1 VFASFRLSMTP
12 SPLSLELAV
21 KGTTA
26 DSPAPVLLVSLEPR
40 HQVFLRN
47 LTDLFRLARSSSP
60 YLVSRPGTFW
70 PDVFVAS
77 HLPWDRFAQ
86 SAICH
91 ITVVAALWGAAQLW
105 PQPPRVL
112 ASAVINHS
120 DVIYYSPSEY
130 LPRLDTGGA
139 HKPLPQ
145 KGEPEYAPQPI
156 ISVPPEADNHTQ
168 TIVTPTDVK
177 LNHDVPLPNII
188 AWAQPQPA
196 VPLASTA
203 GAAIRSLPALPAAV
217 VAPAPETMPDSRQRA
232 PSLSQTVV
240 APAPDVNIESPVR
253 SLQAPQAAVIQP
265 PPSMDAT
272 TERRLR
278 DINIGRSAVV
288 APAPE
293 LPVVAQYAIPGRGQP
308 ALGGGTAVVPPSPSL
323 AGNFGFSAGGRLI
336 ALGIHPT
343 VQAPTEMPGGNR
355 RGTFAATPAG
365 KAGAPGTPDVSAGTS
380 RGSSSGSG
388 TGNNNG
394 LPPGLSV
401 GAPPDGQA
409 PSAIAGHG
417 QGLGNGAGKG
427 SGTSY
432 NSDGSRLVADAS
444 PPRVGAAPTR
454 TASEV
459 SPDKASEVEHWI
471 FGDRKFYSMTLNM
484 PNLNSAGGSWVIRF
498 AELNGNQTKGE
509 LTAPVAT
516 QKVDPAYPLELMRR
530 NVLGTVTLYAV
541 IRSDG
546 SVSDVRVLNGVDD
559 RLDQYA
565 RNALAQWHFRP
576 ATKNGSA
583 VDLEA
588 VVRIPFRPVRL
599 KSSF

>member
-1 VFASFRLSMTP
+1 
-12 SPLSLELAV
+12 
-21 KGTTA
+21 
-26 DSPAPVLLVSLEPR
+26 
-40 HQVFLRN
+40 
-47 LTDLFRLARSSSP
+47 LT
-60 YLVSRPGTFW
+60 
-70 PDVFVAS
+70 
-77 HLPWDRFAQ
+77 
-86 SAICH
+86 
-91 ITVVAALWGAAQLW
+91 
-105 PQPPRVL
+105 
-112 ASAVINHS
+112 HS

-130 LPRLDTGGA
+130 LPPLDTGGPR
-139 HKPLPQ
+139 KPLPQ

-156 ISVPPEADNHTQ
+156 ISVPPEADNRSQ

-177 LNHDVPLPNII
+177 LNRDVPLPNII
-188 AWAQPQPA
+188 AWAKPDPA
-196 VPLASTA
+196 VPLASTT
-203 GAAIRSLPALPAAV
+203 GAATRSLPALPATV
-217 VAPAPETMPDSRQRA
+217 VAPAPEIMPSDRQRS

-240 APAPDVNIESPVR
+240 APAPDVNLESTAR
-253 SLQAPQAAVIQP
+253 SLQAPQAAVVQP
-265 PPSMDAT
+265 PPSVDSASA
-272 TERRLR
+272 RRLG
-278 DINIGRSAVV
+278 DINIGHSAVV

-293 LPVVAQYAIPGRGQP
+293 LPVAEQYAIPGRAQG
-308 ALGGGTAVVPPSPSL
+308 ALGGGGGPAVVPPAPSIG
-323 AGNFGFSAGGRLI
+323 GNATSEFGGRLI

-343 VQAPTEMPGGNR
+343 VQAPKDMPDGNR

-365 KAGAPGTPDVSAGTS
+365 KPGALGTPDVSAGANGDN
-380 RGSSSGSG
+380 RSGSG
-388 TGNNNG
+388 AGRNSNG
-394 LPPGLSV
+394 LPSGLSV
-401 GAPPDGQA
+401 GAAPEGQPA
-409 PSAIAGHG
+409 SAVAGHG
-417 QGLGNGAGKG
+417 RGLGNGDGNG
-427 SGTSY
+427 SSTAQ
-432 NSDGSRLVADAS
+432 NSGGSRLIADAS
-444 PPRVGAAPTR
+444 RPRVGEALARPAP
-454 TASEV
+454 EV
-459 SPDKASEVEHWI
+459 SADKAGDVERWI

-530 NVLGTVTLYAV
+530 NVQGTVTLYAV

>member
-1 VFASFRLSMTP
+1 MTP

-21 KGTTA
+21 KDTPA
-26 DSPAPVLLVSLEPR
+26 DSPAPVLLVSLEPW

-47 LTDLFRLARSSSP
+47 LTDLFRPARPSSP
-60 YLVSRPGTFW
+60 YLVSRPGRFW

-91 ITVVAALWGAAQLW
+91 ITVVAALWGAAQLR
-105 PQPPRVL
+105 PHPPRVL
-112 ASAVINHS
+112 ASAAFTHP

-130 LPRLDTGGA
+130 LPPLDTGGA

-145 KGEPEYAPQPI
+145 RGEPEYAPQPI
-156 ISVPPEADNHTQ
+156 ISVPPEADNRTQ
-168 TIVTPTDVK
+168 TIVTPRDVK

-188 AWAQPQPA
+188 AWGQPQPV

-203 GAAIRSLPALPAAV
+203 GAALRSLPALPAAV
-217 VAPAPETMPDSRQRA
+217 VAPAPETMPDSRPRTPA
-232 PSLSQTVV
+232 LSQTVV
-240 APAPDVNIESPVR
+240 APAPDINIESPAR

-265 PPSMDAT
+265 TPSMDTT
-272 TERRLR
+272 TERRLG
-278 DINIGRSAVV
+278 DINVGPSAVV

-293 LPVVAQYAIPGRGQP
+293 LPVAAQYAVPGRGQP
-308 ALGGGTAVVPPSPSL
+308 ALGGGGPAVVPPAPSI
-323 AGNFGFSAGGRLI
+323 AGNAGSNVGGRLI

-380 RGSSSGSG
+380 GGNGSGSG
-388 TGNNNG
+388 AGKNNNG

-409 PSAIAGHG
+409 TSAIAGQG
-417 QGLGNGAGKG
+417 QGLENGRGNGG
-427 SGTSY
+427 GTSH

-444 PPRVGAAPTR
+444 PPRVSATPARP
-454 TASEV
+454 ASEV
-459 SPDKASEVEHWI
+459 SPDKAADVEHWI

-530 NVLGTVTLYAV
+530 NVQGTVTLYAV